1 MAERIDAH
9 HHLWRYSQD
18 QYGWIGPGMEAIA
31 RDFLP
36 AQLHEQLRG
45 NRIDGCVAVQA
56 LQTIEETDTLLAL
69 ADDTAFIRGVVG
81 WAPIASPQLPDVF
94 ARWHGRQK
102 LKGLRHIVQAEPD
115 DQFILRNDFNQGI
128 SRLGGTGLVYD
139 ILIYEKHLPE
149 TIEFVDRHPNQIF
162 VLDHIA
168 KPRIKERVLEP
179 WRSRLR
185 ELARRENVYCKL
197 SGMVTEAD
205 WHNWTAAD
213 LQPFIETALAA
224 FGPTR
229 LMFGSDWP
237 VCLLASSYGKWFET
251 ARNCL
256 AGLSAAEKDLVFG
269 EVATKIYSL
278 GESEPAK
285 ERNASSTAPGC

>member
-9 HHLWRYSQD
+9 HHLWRYRQD
-18 QYGWIGPGMEAIA
+18 EYDWIGPGMEAIA
-31 RDFLP
+31 CDFLP
-36 AQLHEQLRG
+36 AQLNEQLRG

-56 LQTIEETDTLLAL
+56 LQTLEETETLLAF
-69 ADDTAFIRGVVG
+69 ADDAAFIRGVVG
-81 WAPIASPQLPDVF
+81 WAPIASPQLPEVLDG
-94 ARWHGRQK
+94 WQERQK
-102 LKGLRHIVQAEPD
+102 LKRLRHVVQAEPD
-115 DQFILRNDFNQGI
+115 DEFILRKDFNQSI
-128 SRLGGTGLVYD
+128 SRLAGIGLVYD
-139 ILIYEKHLPE
+139 ILIYEKHLPA
-149 TIEFVDRHPNQIF
+149 TIKFVDRHPNQIF

-179 WRSRLR
+179 WRSHLR

-205 WHNWTAAD
+205 WQNWTARD
-213 LQPFIETALAA
+213 LEPFIETALEA
-224 FGPTR
+224 FGPPR

-251 ARNCL
+251 AGNCL
-256 AGLSAAEKDLVFG
+256 AGLSAAEKGLVFG

-278 GESEPAK
+278 GKSEPAK
-285 ERNASSTAPGC
+285 ERKASSTACGS